1 MGQKS
6 QSLVPWVTSFRHW
19 VTFMSLCHPVV
30 MLKDALLITLADS
43 SCPVHNALMLHK
55 AQALY
60 KAVFAKEP
68 CCRFRRLI
76 SKPLLM
82 WGVGFINPLMPDF
95 YFQGKTW
102 LVLLLRTSGD

>member
-1 MGQKS
+1 
-6 QSLVPWVTSFRHW
+6 
-19 VTFMSLCHPVV
+19 

-82 WGVGFINPLMPDF
+82 WGVGFIKAIKRRQKKMRRRLLNEARAAVRDNRAAH
-95 YFQGKTW
+95 YFNW
-102 LVLLLRTSGD
+102 SLLAATS